1 MIPAGTE
8 ADASRPSPL
17 RAFGRGAKKGFR
29 WTSYVVG
36 PAAAVALV
44 AGLALTPFGVGAGRG
59 WGLHLI
65 VPIAP
70 GVYLVFAVFG
80 AILGGVIGLI
90 AALFGRS
97 RPGIRVATFWAAVS
111 RPIRRSRRFTS
122 TTTPTNTRPPEFLRR
137 RWPWLVGASVL
148 LVLAAA
154 FAIGI
159 HVGRLVDRRLAA
171 AVAAAD
177 RDDPFWRLADLMA
190 RREPVP
196 AAENSALV
204 VAKALFEVA
213 PELARQ
219 PRAAWPMAEAA
230 PARGGQD
237 IGEVALQSIR
247 RVLAQGEPSDQALAR
262 VQAIV
267 GLEPHRAPSALRL
280 EGRTSGE

>member
-17 RAFGRGAKKGFR
+17 RALGRGAKKGFR

-204 VAKALFEVA
+204 VAKALSKLPQNWPGSPA
-213 PELARQ
+213 PPGQ
-219 PRAAWPMAEAA
+219 WPKPPPPEAA
-230 PARGGQD
+230 KISARSRFNPSVACWRKASPPIKHSPACRRSS
-237 IGEVALQSIR
+237 VLSSQSP
-247 RVLAQGEPSDQALAR
+247 VCSTA
-262 VQAIV
+262 
-267 GLEPHRAPSALRL
+267 
-280 EGRTSGE
+280 